1 MTRDAYEHWEPV
13 PASGHWTDEEINNY
27 YDSHLN
33 ITLRELSALTG
44 YSVQKLKKIL
54 MGEQ

>member
-1 MTRDAYEHWEPV
+1 MTEHNEPV
-13 PASGHWTDEEINNY
+13 PARGHWTDEEISDY

-33 ITLRELSALTG
+33 MTLRELASLTG

-54 MGEQ
+54 MGE